1 MKPKNTSDQ
10 TRNLASDEEISAKY
24 LKDFCADLSKNFK
37 VRDYGKELT
46 EEQKNVLASFPEDLK
61 KLLKEIE
68 KIEKEESEDVEE
80 EVGEEDPEI
89 NSLDSKKK
97 ASAKSAKKIQKKVEN
112 QDKLKA
118 IAGDLFIA
126 SCASTK
132 PIKDSLEFHKKCQLG
147 VEELNKFNKNGV
159 NPLVAVLASGKDS
172 KELDSFLKTQGVN
185 INAKSEP
192 SGNSAAHFA
201 AMLGVK
207 SEIMTTLIENGV
219 NLNAK
224 NNFGATAFDIAA
236 LKGDEKMTE
245 FLLKN
250 GAKSGILIE
259 IKTEK
264 NKSQEPEGGLVGRN
278 RKFVEM
284 ISDESRSQS
293 SETPLPSHERPVQKE
308 DQELRR
314 EIEKQ
319 EIARQEVENSERRRN
334 AEMAEID
341 IAFKLHQEHLIK
353 SAKNLLEK
361 KAGEEKLLQEAL
373 ELKVKQE
380 QDLKTNLQVKEKSLE
395 KPSQPEDPLEKITGV
410 KGVKISEVNI
420 NKMLHE
426 SAEKGFLHVSKV
438 LMEWGADPHHK
449 ESGKTVLEAAV
460 SSGNESLALIV
471 RSKTNEVD
479 LQTPLAKAS
488 QDVKIPK
495 NDADKISN
503 REAEVG
509 NLFKQS
515 EKSLESS
522 GAEKTVATEQSTPSS
537 KCEKV
542 RDFSRVVGE
551 KAHGIL
557 AQ

>member
-10 TRNLASDEEISAKY
+10 NRNLASDEEISTKY

-61 KLLKEIE
+61 KLLQEIE
-68 KIEKEESEDVEE
+68 RIEKEAAEDAEE
-80 EVGEEDPEI
+80 EFNEEDPEI
-89 NSLDSKKK
+89 DSLDSKKK

-250 GAKSGILIE
+250 GAKSGILTE
-259 IKTEK
+259 VKSEK
-264 NKSQEPEGGLVGRN
+264 NKSQESEGNLVVRK

-284 ISDESRSQS
+284 VGDESRSQS

-319 EIARQEVENSERRRN
+319 ERARQEAENTERHRN
-334 AEMAEID
+334 AEVAEID
-341 IAFKLHQEHLIK
+341 IAFKLHQEHLTK
-353 SAKNLLEK
+353 TTKNLLEK
-361 KAGEEKLLQEAL
+361 KVGEEKLLQEAL

-380 QDLKTNLQVKEKSLE
+380 QDLKTDLQVKEKSLE

-438 LMEWGADPHHK
+438 LIEWGADPHHK
-449 ESGKTVLEAAV
+449 EGGKTVLEAAV
-460 SSGNESLALIV
+460 SSGNESLASII

-479 LQTPLAKAS
+479 LQASTPLAEGLQENVRMSKVVPPS
-488 QDVKIPK
+488 LDMEDLVKRDV
-495 NDADKISN
+495 
-503 REAEVG
+503 
-509 NLFKQS
+509 
-515 EKSLESS
+515 
-522 GAEKTVATEQSTPSS
+522 PSPS
-537 KCEKV
+537 CEKLI
-542 RDFSRVVGE
+542 SVVQIAKRE
-551 KAHGIL
+551 VSYDIL
-557 AQ
+557 PH

>member
-1 MKPKNTSDQ
+1 MKPKDTSDQ
-10 TRNLASDEEISAKY
+10 PRNLASDEEISAKY
-24 LKDFCADLSKNFK
+24 LKDFCADLSENFK

-80 EVGEEDPEI
+80 EVSEEDPDI
-89 NSLDSKKK
+89 DSLDSKKK
-97 ASAKSAKKIQKKVEN
+97 ASAKAAKKIQKKVEN

-132 PIKDSLEFHKKCQLG
+132 PVKESLEFHKKCQLG

-185 INAKSEP
+185 INARSEP

-259 IKTEK
+259 IKAEK
-264 NKSQEPEGGLVGRN
+264 NKSQEPEGVVVGRK
-278 RKFVEM
+278 RKFSEM
-284 ISDESRSQS
+284 IDGESQNQMSQTLS
-293 SETPLPSHERPVQKE
+293 QNPLQEKQTSKE
-308 DQELRR
+308 DQESKK

-319 EIARQEVENSERRRN
+319 ERARQEEESAARRRI
-334 AEMAEID
+334 AEMAEVD
-341 IAFKLHQEHLIK
+341 IAFALHQERLTK
-353 SAKNLLEK
+353 NARNLLER

-380 QDLKTNLQVKEKSLE
+380 QDLKTDLQVKEKSLE

-420 NKMLHE
+420 NKLLHE

-460 SSGNESLALIV
+460 SSGNESLASIV
-471 RSKTNEVD
+471 RSKTNEID
-479 LQTPLAKAS
+479 LQTSTPLAKVLLE
-488 QDVKIPK
+488 DVKSKVLSINMEDVAKKEAPSPSCEK
-495 NDADKISN
+495 VISAERIVN
-503 REAEVG
+503 REA
-509 NLFKQS
+509 S
-515 EKSLESS
+515 
-522 GAEKTVATEQSTPSS
+522 
-537 KCEKV
+537 
-542 RDFSRVVGE
+542 
-551 KAHGIL
+551 HGIL
-557 AQ
+557 SH

>member
-1 MKPKNTSDQ
+1 MNPEDITNQS
-10 TRNLASDEEISAKY
+10 RSLASDEEISAKY
-24 LKDFCADLSKNFK
+24 LKDFCADLSENFK
-37 VRDYGKELT
+37 VRNYGKELT

-61 KLLKEIE
+61 KLLQEIE
-68 KIEKEESEDVEE
+68 GIEKEESEDAEE
-80 EVGEEDPEI
+80 EVGEEDPDI
-89 NSLDSKKK
+89 DSLDSKKK
-97 ASAKSAKKIQKKVEN
+97 ASAKAAKKIQKKVEN

-132 PIKDSLEFHKKCQLG
+132 PIKESLEFHKKCQLG
-147 VEELNKFNKNGV
+147 AEELNKFNKNGV

-185 INAKSEP
+185 INARSEP
-192 SGNSAAHFA
+192 SGNSASHFA

-250 GAKSGILIE
+250 GAKSGILTE
-259 IKTEK
+259 VKAEK
-264 NKSQEPEGGLVGRN
+264 NKSQESEGGLVGRK

-284 ISDESRSQS
+284 VGDESRSQA
-293 SETPLPSHERPVQKE
+293 SEIPLPSQERPVQKE
-308 DQELRR
+308 DQEVRR

-319 EIARQEVENSERRRN
+319 ERARQEAENAERRRI

-353 SAKNLLEK
+353 NAKNLLEK

-380 QDLKTNLQVKEKSLE
+380 QDLKTDLQVKEKS
-395 KPSQPEDPLEKITGV
+395 SQLEDPLEKITGV
-410 KGVKISEVNI
+410 KGVKIAEVNI

-426 SAEKGFLHVSKV
+426 SAEKGHLHVSVV
-438 LMEWGADPHHK
+438 LMQWGADVHHK
-449 ESGKTVLEAAV
+449 EKGINVLEAAV
-460 SSGNESLALIV
+460 SSGNESLASIV

-479 LQTPLAKAS
+479 LQTPLAKAAQES
-488 QDVKIPK
+488 VKMPKIAVSLDKEGDIKRDVP
-495 NDADKISN
+495 N
-503 REAEVG
+503 
-509 NLFKQS
+509 
-515 EKSLESS
+515 
-522 GAEKTVATEQSTPSS
+522 PS
-537 KCEKV
+537 CEKV
-542 RDFSRVVGE
+542 IGAVQVVSVEASR
-551 KAHGIL
+551 GIL
-557 AQ
+557 SQ

>member
-10 TRNLASDEEISAKY
+10 NRNLASDEEISTKY
-24 LKDFCADLSKNFK
+24 LKDFCADLSENFK
-37 VRDYGKELT
+37 VRDYGKGLT
-46 EEQKNVLASFPEDLK
+46 EEQKNVLVSFPEDLK

-80 EVGEEDPEI
+80 KVGEEDPEI
-89 NSLDSKKK
+89 DSLDSKKK
-97 ASAKSAKKIQKKVEN
+97 ASAKSAKKIQKKAEN

-159 NPLVAVLASGKDS
+159 NPLVAILASGKDS

-201 AMLGVK
+201 AMLGIK

-250 GAKSGILIE
+250 GAKSGILTE
-259 IKTEK
+259 VKAEK
-264 NKSQEPEGGLVGRN
+264 NKSQESEGGLVGRKK
-278 RKFVEM
+278 KFVEM
-284 ISDESRSQS
+284 VGDESRSQA
-293 SETPLPSHERPVQKE
+293 SEITMPSQERPVQKE
-308 DQELRR
+308 DQEVRR

-319 EIARQEVENSERRRN
+319 ERARQEAENAERRRI

-341 IAFKLHQEHLIK
+341 IAFKLHQEHLTK
-353 SAKNLLEK
+353 TTKNLLEK

-380 QDLKTNLQVKEKSLE
+380 QDLKTDLQVKEKSLE
-395 KPSQPEDPLEKITGV
+395 KSSQPEDPLEKITGV

-471 RSKTNEVD
+471 RSKTNEID
-479 LQTPLAKAS
+479 FQTPLKAS
-488 QDVKIPK
+488 QESVKTPKVAAIDRDVP
-495 NDADKISN
+495 N
-503 REAEVG
+503 
-509 NLFKQS
+509 
-515 EKSLESS
+515 
-522 GAEKTVATEQSTPSS
+522 PS
-537 KCEKV
+537 CEKV
-542 RDFSRVVGE
+542 ICAVQVVNVEASR
-551 KAHGIL
+551 GIL
-557 AQ
+557 

>member
-1 MKPKNTSDQ
+1 MNPEDINNQS
-10 TRNLASDEEISAKY
+10 RSLASDEEISAKY
-24 LKDFCADLSKNFK
+24 LKDFCADLSENFK
-37 VRDYGKELT
+37 VRNYGKELT

-61 KLLKEIE
+61 KLLQEIE
-68 KIEKEESEDVEE
+68 RIEKEEAEDVEE
-80 EVGEEDPEI
+80 VNEEDPDI
-89 NSLDSKKK
+89 DSLDSKKK
-97 ASAKSAKKIQKKVEN
+97 ASAKAAKKIQKKVEN

-185 INAKSEP
+185 INARSEP

-224 NNFGATAFDIAA
+224 NNFGVTAFDIAA

-250 GAKSGILIE
+250 GAKSGILTE
-259 IKTEK
+259 VKAEK
-264 NKSQEPEGGLVGRN
+264 NKSQESEGGLVGRKK
-278 RKFVEM
+278 KFVEM
-284 ISDESRSQS
+284 IGDESRSQA
-293 SETPLPSHERPVQKE
+293 SEIPLPSQERPVQKE
-308 DQELRR
+308 DQEVRR

-319 EIARQEVENSERRRN
+319 ERARQEAENDERRRN

-341 IAFKLHQEHLIK
+341 IAFKLHQEHLTK
-353 SAKNLLEK
+353 NAKNLLEK
-361 KAGEEKLLQEAL
+361 KAGEEKFLQEAL

-380 QDLKTNLQVKEKSLE
+380 QDLKTDLQVKEKSLE
-395 KPSQPEDPLEKITGV
+395 KSSQPEDPLEKITGV
-410 KGVKISEVNI
+410 KGAKISEVNI

-426 SAEKGFLHVSKV
+426 SAEKGHLHVSVV
-438 LMEWGADPHHK
+438 LMQWGADIYHK
-449 ESGKTVLEAAV
+449 ERGSTVLEAAV
-460 SSGNESLALIV
+460 SSGNESLASIV

-479 LQTPLAKAS
+479 LQTPAIKAS
-488 QDVKIPK
+488 QDVKISK
-495 NDADKISN
+495 NDADKIAN
-503 REAEVG
+503 RVEEVG

-522 GAEKTVATEQSTPSS
+522 DREKTVVTGPSTPSS
-537 KCEKV
+537 KCEV
-542 RDFSRVVGE
+542 RDFLQVVGG
-551 KAHGIL
+551 KSHGIL